1 MTEMKRMAGLW
12 ARLGATYGTRWGQQ
26 FGGGGDKQKMAMEV
40 WGEGLRDIPDEAM
53 ARALKRCADR
63 HLEWPP
69 TLPEFR
75 ELCLASR
82 TFDELPRRPLDPE
95 RGIEHT
101 PTSTRDGPGYREF
114 VRTAKQMGGPLG
126 RWALRHFAPEE
137 KA

>member
-1 MTEMKRMAGLW
+1 MTEHEFKRIWASLGVMYGHRWAAQFAAGDD
-12 ARLGATYGTRWGQQ
+12 T
-26 FGGGGDKQKMAMEV
+26 QKIAMRV
-40 WGEGLRDIPDEAM
+40 WGDTLKEFPGEVVE
-53 ARALKRCADR
+53 RALKRCADR
-63 HLEWPP
+63 YLEWPP

-101 PTSTRDGPGYREF
+101 PTSGRDGPGYREF
-114 VRTAKQMGGPLG
+114 VRTAKRMGGPLG